1 MNLLVEI
8 VPAAATARLGSVL
21 DERNRFDLCVV
32 LTALLLLLY
41 APDGWYAEIPLSLI
55 AMAGLVF
62 PELRKSAILWGVAT
76 SVAAFGVF
84 WKWHIADNHKY
95 LLVYWCLAIFLALL
109 TSAPERALKTSSRWL
124 IAFVFMFAV
133 VQKTR
138 SSDYLDGTFFYS
150 ELLLDVRFET
160 LARIVGGVTGELQ
173 SANQAK
179 VEALLNFDSNLSSV
193 QLQAASATNT
203 LAYFITWW
211 NYLIQVVIAVFFV
224 PVIPWRWRDIRNLA
238 LLLFLFTTY
247 LFAPVIGFGWV
258 LAVMGVAQTDPD
270 QTRTRAA
277 YLFAAFFLQACN
289 IPWQSLLGRIFPG
302 GAG

>member
-1 MNLLVEI
+1 MNLQVAI
-8 VPAAATARLGSVL
+8 VPAATTAGLGSVL
-21 DERNRFDLCVV
+21 DERNRFDLCVT

-41 APDGWYAEIPLSLI
+41 APDGWYAEIPLSLV
-55 AMAGLVF
+55 AMTGLVF
-62 PELRKSAILWGVAT
+62 PELRKSAILWGAAT
-76 SVAAFGVF
+76 SVVAFGVF

-124 IAFVFMFAV
+124 IALVFMFAV
-133 VQKTR
+133 IQKTR

-160 LARIVGGVTGELQ
+160 LARIVGGVTGEFQ

-179 VEALLNFDSNLSSV
+179 VEALRNFSSNLSSV
-193 QLQAASATNT
+193 QLQAASATNA
-203 LAYFITWW
+203 LAIFITWW
-211 NYLIQVVIAVFFV
+211 NYLIQVVIAVLFL
-224 PVIPWRWRDIRNLA
+224 PISRRWRDIRNLA

-277 YLFAAFFLQACN
+277 YLCAAFFLQACN
-289 IPWQSLLGRIFPG
+289 IPWQSLLGRIF
-302 GAG
+302 A